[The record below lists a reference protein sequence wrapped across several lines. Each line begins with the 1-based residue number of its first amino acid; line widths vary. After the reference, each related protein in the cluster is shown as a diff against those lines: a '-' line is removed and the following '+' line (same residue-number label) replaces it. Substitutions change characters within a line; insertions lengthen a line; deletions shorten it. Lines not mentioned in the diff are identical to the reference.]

1 MATVY
6 VYLLDE
12 GTDVWR
18 PVAAERVA
26 GDVFRLDPAAH
37 VPDGESWQF
46 LPGQCVDVSPR
57 RLSFGDALMAVRL
70 AE

>member
-1 MATVY
+1 MTTVY

-18 PVAAERVA
+18 PVAAEPL
-26 GDVFRLDPAAH
+26 GGHVFRLDPAAQ

-46 LPGQCVDVSPR
+46 LPGQTVNVSPR
-57 RLSFGDALMAVRL
+57 RLSSGDALVAVP
-70 AE
+70 